1 MRELYGRSRRTVAL
15 ALALVL
21 LLTLLLS
28 AAFMLLEVGHTC
40 HGAHCAVCERILMLQ
55 GLLHQLGLL
64 ALAPGENTL
73 LVRVSGLAA
82 YQPGFGT
89 VGVGDPA
96 TLAREYREGVF
107 KRYEMRLINFAMN
120 AVLGPTSPPSAKPC
134 SSRNAITRI
143 GASTPIEA

>member
-28 AAFMLLEVGHTC
+28 AAFMLLEVGHAC

-64 ALAPGENTL
+64 ALALLALRWYVRTPRAPGVRLGGWFHARTL
-73 LVRVSGLAA
+73 VWLRI
-82 YQPGFGT
+82 
-89 VGVGDPA
+89 
-96 TLAREYREGVF
+96 R
-107 KRYEMRLINFAMN
+107 MN
-120 AVLGPTSPPSAKPC
+120 
-134 SSRNAITRI
+134 N
-143 GASTPIEA
+143 